1 MTAKEMY
8 GKMKKGTVTKKEV
21 YKFIDS
27 EMSKVPKN
35 KRQIIMTLRELE
47 HKLNKGT
54 LTKKE
59 VDQFFKDARRKAKK
73 GIKFF
78 QNLIFDSREN

>member
-35 KRQIIMTLRELE
+35 KRQDNYDITRVR
-47 HKLNKGT
+47 T
-54 LTKKE
+54 
-59 VDQFFKDARRKAKK
+59 
-73 GIKFF
+73 
-78 QNLIFDSREN
+78 